1 MTRSDARAPQSG
13 GETPADGIHRPARGT
28 RLRVMFSRSARPFAR
43 ASAPLL
49 LGVVVS
55 ALAGCSAVTQIPQDS
70 CTENSQCREGFGL
83 GWVCDAGSG
92 LCEEAQESPLCDK
105 VYPADLLTNR
115 EKYPGD
121 TILFATLL
129 DGVGDIQMI
138 RSANLAIE
146 QVKNNGLEGRTFG
159 MINCS
164 YGNDSDVDRQL
175 EDAAAASRYVVD
187 NYGVVA
193 IIGPGTSS
201 LAEKV
206 YNEVKDEVLIISPS
220 ATSDSL
226 TNIDGA
232 VKSFENPGLFWRT
245 APPDSGIAARM
256 AAELANSG
264 RVKPALI
271 FKAGAYGNNIAD
283 LLNKSLAEKGII
295 LEKHEF
301 SGSTADLG
309 VAMNLVGGTPG
320 VDEIVFIADSNSDV
334 VAFLTD
340 AAQRSMDVNS
350 SFSTA
355 AVMLGDAGFSDANV
369 LALLDEAVK
378 TQLIAPG
385 RVRGVKPK
393 SPSGP
398 AFSAFSTAYTGAYPG
413 ESPANNGYTAESYDA
428 AWLAIYGAAWS
439 VFNEDGIAPRG
450 MAKGLHRVS
459 QGQDLDINATSWNT
473 IRSAFEAGNGVN
485 VNGASGN
492 LDYDD
497 ATEETVGAGEVWT
510 IVVDGGVLSYMI
522 LG

>member
-1 MTRSDARAPQSG
+1 
-13 GETPADGIHRPARGT
+13 
-28 RLRVMFSRSARPFAR
+28 MFSRSARPFA
-43 ASAPLL
+43 SAPLL
-49 LGVVVS
+49 LGVV
-55 ALAGCSAVTQIPQDS
+55 LAAGSCSAVTQIPQES
-70 CTENSQCREGFGL
+70 CSENQQCRDGFGL
-83 GWVCDAGSG
+83 GWICGDSG
-92 LCEEAQESPLCDK
+92 LCEEAAESPLCDK
-105 VYPADLLTNR
+105 VYPADLLTNA

-146 QVKNNGLEGRTFG
+146 QVKNNGLEGRAFG

-175 EDAAAASRYVVD
+175 EDAAEAARHVVD
-187 NYGVVA
+187 TFGVVA

-206 YNEVKDEVLIISPS
+206 YNEVKDEVLILSPS

-226 TNIDGA
+226 TYIDGMN
-232 VKSFENPGLFWRT
+232 KSPDSPGLFWRT
-245 APPDSGIAARM
+245 APPDSGIARRM
-256 AAELANSG
+256 AEELSNSG

-271 FKAGAYGNNIAD
+271 FKEGAYGNNISD
-283 LLNKSLAEKGII
+283 LLNKSLAEKGIT
-295 LEKHEF
+295 LTFQPFKD
-301 SGSTADLG
+301 SVADLG
-309 VAMNLVGGTPG
+309 VAMNAIGGMTD
-320 VDEIVFIADSNSDV
+320 VDEVVFIADSNSDV

-340 AAQRSMDVNS
+340 AAVRSMDPSS

-369 LALLDEAVK
+369 LALLDETVK
-378 TQLIAPG
+378 AQLIAPG

-393 SPSGP
+393 SPAGP

-428 AWLAIYGAAWS
+428 AWLAIYGSAWALY
-439 VFNEDGIAPRG
+439 NEGEVLPRS
-450 MAKGLHRVS
+450 MAKGLHRIS
-459 QGQDLDINATSWNT
+459 LGQDLDINATSWNT
-473 IRSAFEAGNGVN
+473 IRSAFEAGSGVN

-492 LDYDD
+492 LDYDS
-497 ATEETVGAGEVWT
+497 ATEETSGAGEVWT
-510 IVVDGGVLSYMI
+510 IIVEGGVLSYMI